1 LLIWE
6 AINKLENIL
15 LKKLEV
21 DNLVIAEH
29 FPRYFEIETYRGC
42 NAQCG
47 MCFMDKMSNTNHQMS
62 DKLYEKI
69 INEAGTYSKL
79 IEMFILARNG
89 EPLLDSKLEQRIKL
103 AKQNGMKLVS
113 ISTNA
118 SLLTEK
124 RAKAII
130 ESGLDDI
137 RFSIDGMTKESFE
150 KIRKGLKFKKV
161 MENCLNFIKL
171 RDQHGI
177 KPIIQVRFVSQ
188 EDNQGQ
194 EEFFKDFWLSKLSS
208 QDIAAVRKMHNWG
221 GTLDSYS
228 GNKVKKYAPI
238 PCKSLWNSMVILA
251 DGTVPLCAMD
261 YNAVEILGNANNS
274 SLKEIWD
281 SNKLKTLRYKH
292 LHGKRNDIDMCKGCS
307 VWENGTKKEY
317 QLSRLK
323 SKNLKN

>member
-1 LLIWE
+1 MKN
-6 AINKLENIL
+6 AL

-21 DNLVIAEH
+21 NKLSEAEH

-42 NAQCG
+42 NAKCK
-47 MCFMDKMSNTNHQMS
+47 MCFMDKMADKNHQMS
-62 DKLYEKI
+62 EELYEKI
-69 INEAGTYSKL
+69 INEAGSYSQS

-103 AKQNGMKLVS
+103 AKKHGMKLVS

-124 RAKAII
+124 RARAII

-137 RFSIDGMTKESFE
+137 RFSIDGTTKESFE
-150 KIRKGLKFKKV
+150 KIREGLKFKKV

-171 RDQHGI
+171 RNQYGM
-177 KPIIQVRFVSQ
+177 KPIIQIRFVSQ

-194 EEFFKDFWLSKLSS
+194 EESFKEFWLNELSS
-208 QDIAAVRKMHNWG
+208 QDIIAIRKMHNWG

-228 GNKVKKYAPI
+228 ENKIKKYIPI
-238 PCKSLWNSMVILA
+238 PCKSLWNSMVILV

-261 YNAVEILGNANNS
+261 YNADVLLGNANKS
-274 SLKEIWD
+274 GLKEIWD
-281 SNKLKTLRYKH
+281 SSQLKTLRYKH

-307 VWENGTKKEY
+307 VWENGTKTEY
-317 QLSRLK
+317 QLSHSLPI
-323 SKNLKN
+323 